1 MNTKDTKTQF
11 QFEKNN
17 RPLAGKVA
25 LVTGA
30 SRGIGKAIALEL
42 AREGANVSVIA
53 RDKESLERV
62 KREIDRLSPQ
72 SSSLAISCD
81 LSKPNSLESAIS
93 DVEKKL
99 ATVSILVNNC
109 GIYKTQ
115 EVRDHSLSVW
125 SEIID
130 TNLTSALRAARSVLD
145 GMIQQGWGRIIN
157 ISSISGKQGEAYGAA
172 YSATKFGLI
181 GLTQSLAL
189 EVATKGITV
198 NAVCPGW
205 VDTDMAQN
213 QLHDEEWCKLNNID
227 PTQSK
232 EIARLSIP
240 QQRFVEPEEV
250 ASLVAYLC
258 SEKARSITGQAVN
271 ICGGLSLSS

>member
-1 MNTKDTKTQF
+1 MNNRDTPAQL
-11 QFEKNN
+11 QDEKNK
-17 RPLAGKVA
+17 RPLTGKVA

-42 AREGANVSVIA
+42 ASEGANVAIIA
-53 RDKESLERV
+53 RDKVSLDSV
-62 KREIDRLSPQ
+62 KKQIEVLSPN
-72 SSSLAISCD
+72 SSSLAVSCD
-81 LSKPNSLESAIS
+81 LSKPNSLENAIS
-93 DVEKKL
+93 EVQKKL
-99 ATVSILVNNC
+99 GTVSILVNNC

-125 SEIID
+125 SETIE
-130 TNLTSALRAARSVLD
+130 TNLTSALRAARCVLD
-145 GMIQQGWGRIIN
+145 GMIEEGWGRIIN

-227 PTQSK
+227 PMQSK

-250 ASLVAYLC
+250 ASFVAYLC
-258 SEKARSITGQAVN
+258 SERARSITGQAVN

>member
-1 MNTKDTKTQF
+1 M
-11 QFEKNN
+11 
-17 RPLAGKVA
+17 
-25 LVTGA
+25 TGA

-42 AREGANVSVIA
+42 AGDGASVALFA
-53 RDKESLERV
+53 RNQAALNQAKS
-62 KREIDRLSPQ
+62 EIEKFSPDTNC
-72 SSSLAISCD
+72 LAISCD
-81 LSKPNSLESAIS
+81 LSKPNSLENAIS
-93 DVEKKL
+93 ELENKWG
-99 ATVSILVNNC
+99 AISILVNNC
-109 GIYKTQ
+109 GIYQAQ
-115 EVRDHSLSVW
+115 EVRDHSLAVW
-125 SEIID
+125 NEIIE
-130 TNLTSALRAARSVLD
+130 TNLTSALRAARSVLN
-145 GMIQQGWGRIIN
+145 GMMQEGWGRIIN

-205 VDTDMAQN
+205 VDTDMATN
-213 QLHDEEWCKLNNID
+213 QLHDESWCKLNNID
-227 PTQSK
+227 ITQSK

-240 QQRFVEPEEV
+240 QKRFVEAEEV
-250 ASLVAYLC
+250 ASFVAYLC

>member
-1 MNTKDTKTQF
+1 M
-11 QFEKNN
+11 
-17 RPLAGKVA
+17 
-25 LVTGA
+25 TGA

-42 AREGANVSVIA
+42 ASDGANVALIA
-53 RDKESLERV
+53 RDKVALDSV
-62 KREIDRLSPQ
+62 KAEIEALSPHNACV
-72 SSSLAISCD
+72 AISCD
-81 LSKPNSLESAIS
+81 LSKPNSLENAIS
-93 DVEKKL
+93 ELEKQWT
-99 ATVSILVNNC
+99 TVSILVNNC

-125 SEIID
+125 TEIID

-145 GMIQQGWGRIIN
+145 GMIRQGWGRIIN

-213 QLHDEEWCKLNNID
+213 QLHDQQWCKLNNID
-227 PTQSK
+227 PAQSK

-240 QQRFVEPEEV
+240 QQRFVEPAEV
-250 ASLVAYLC
+250 ASFVAYLC
-258 SEKARSITGQAVN
+258 SDKARSITGQAVN